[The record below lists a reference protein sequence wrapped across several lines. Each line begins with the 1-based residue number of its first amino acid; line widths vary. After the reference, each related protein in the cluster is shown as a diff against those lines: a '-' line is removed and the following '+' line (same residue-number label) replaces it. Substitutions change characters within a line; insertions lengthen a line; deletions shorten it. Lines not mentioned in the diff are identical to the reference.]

1 MQWLKHA
8 FGIETAADLS
18 PTPEQIKALDQF
30 CKIVVRKN
38 LIVPVSMF
46 LEMVRPLNYVGSQI
60 LHGLSPFVSVWMN
73 SRSLNQMAEF
83 LENRGAIDFLCDRLK
98 KMEEESN
105 KKPLDENSDL
115 TLQEKVVCSS
125 QEKQIRS

>member
-8 FGIETAADLS
+8 FGIETAADLL
-18 PTPEQIKALDQF
+18 PTPEQIKAIDQF
-30 CKIVVRKN
+30 CKIVIRRN

-73 SRSLNQMAEF
+73 SRSLNEMAEF

-98 KMEEESN
+98 KMEEESSKFSLN
-105 KKPLDENSDL
+105 EDPDL
-115 TLQEKVVCSS
+115 STQEKPVCSP
-125 QEKQIRS
+125 QEKQIHS